1 MGKGEIIINLCVFNK
16 LPQLYEKYYCDDIK
30 TYTLQF
36 IFLTIAVWNCFSFRK
51 VHPLNN
57 II

>member
-1 MGKGEIIINLCVFNK
+1 MGKGEIIINLCAFNK

-36 IFLTIAVWNCFSFRK
+36 IFLTITV
-51 VHPLNN
+51 
-57 II
+57 